1 MSKDIILVSTAEWH
15 HPFWTNKQHT
25 ALALARQGCRIL
37 YIDSLGLRKPSA
49 NHRDLLRI
57 GRRLLR
63 GFRLPEQ
70 VHEGIWVCS
79 PIVIPA
85 ARRGFAQRCNKLILR
100 FYLYAFQVYLGFN
113 EPMLWTYNPLTL
125 RLINSKNY
133 SKLVYHCVD
142 EISAQPGMDAPQ
154 IMAWEK
160 LLCETADTVFV
171 TSKNL
176 FDNRIKFNPAT
187 YYFPNVVDLSY
198 FSSVAE
204 SDNGSPPPS
213 LARIPGPR
221 LLFVGAI
228 SSYKV
233 DFNLLRCLA
242 LLRPQWSIVLIG
254 AVGEGD
260 PETDIA
266 LLADLPNVYCLGPKA
281 YPDLPAYMACCDV
294 GLLPCL
300 LNEYTINMFPMK
312 FFEYLASGLPVVSTV
327 LPSLG
332 EYKSFYDECNTASD
346 FVDAIERILTNKI
359 GFDRRALRDLLA
371 SHTYESRTANMLNII
386 DGIEGD
392 KFP

>member
-1 MSKDIILVSTAEWH
+1 MFKDIVLVSTAEWH

-37 YIDSLGLRKPSA
+37 YIDSLGLRKPSV

-57 GRRLLR
+57 VRRLLR
-63 GFRLPEQ
+63 GLRLPEQ

-85 ARRGFAQRCNKLILR
+85 ARRGFIQQCNKLILKV
-100 FYLYAFQVYLGFN
+100 YLYVCKAYLGFN

-125 RLINSKNY
+125 RLINSQNY

-142 EISAQPGMDAPQ
+142 EISAQPGMDSPQ
-154 IMAWEK
+154 IMAWER
-160 LLCETADTVFV
+160 LLCEKADMVFV

-176 FDNRIKFNPAT
+176 LAARIEFNSST

-198 FSSVAE
+198 FSSVLERA
-204 SDNGSPPPS
+204 SISPPPS

-254 AVGEGD
+254 AIGEGD

-327 LPSLG
+327 LPSLS
-332 EYKSFYDECNTASD
+332 EYRSFYDECKTASD
-346 FVDAIERILTNKI
+346 FVDAIERVLTGNTS
-359 GFDRRALRDLLA
+359 FDRCAVHDLLE
-371 SHTYESRTANMLNII
+371 SHTYESRTAKMLKII
-386 DGIEGD
+386 DELPGG
-392 KFP
+392 

>member
-1 MSKDIILVSTAEWH
+1 MFKDIVLVSTAEWH

-37 YIDSLGLRKPSA
+37 YIDSLGLRKPSV

-57 GRRLLR
+57 VRRLLR
-63 GFRLPEQ
+63 GLRLPEQ

-85 ARRGFAQRCNKLILR
+85 ARRGFIQQCNKLILKV
-100 FYLYAFQVYLGFN
+100 YLYICKAYLGFN

-125 RLINSKNY
+125 RLINSRNY

-142 EISAQPGMDAPQ
+142 EISAQPGMDSPQ
-154 IMAWEK
+154 IMAWER
-160 LLCETADTVFV
+160 LLCEKADMVFV

-176 FDNRIKFNPAT
+176 LTVRIKFNSST

-198 FSSVAE
+198 FSSVVERA
-204 SDNGSPPPS
+204 SISPPSS

-233 DFNLLRCLA
+233 DFNLLRSLA

-254 AVGEGD
+254 AIGEGD
-260 PETDIA
+260 PKTDIC
-266 LLADLPNVYCLGPKA
+266 LLADLPNVYFLGPKA
-281 YPDLPAYMACCDV
+281 YSDLPAYMACCDV

-300 LNEYTINMFPMK
+300 VNQYTANMFPMK

-327 LPSLG
+327 LPSLS
-332 EYKSFYDECNTASD
+332 EYCSFYDECKTALD
-346 FVDAIERILTNKI
+346 FVDAIERVLTGKTS
-359 GFDRRALRDLLA
+359 FDTQPVRELLA
-371 SHTYESRTANMLNII
+371 SHTYESRTAKMLKMI
-386 DGIEGD
+386 DELQSD
-392 KFP
+392 